1 MFYLD
6 LSIGASQVAQ
16 WVKNLPAK
24 QKKQEGKRGGL
35 IPVFGRS
42 LGGEPGNPFQYTC
55 LENPHGQESLVG
67 YNPWD
72 HKESDTTEKLSTC
85 SRRAS

>member
-35 IPVFGRS
+35 IPVFRRS
-42 LGGEPGNPFQYTC
+42 PGGEPGNPLQYSC
-55 LENPHGQESLVG
+55 LKNPMDRGACWATGHRVTVEH
-67 YNPWD
+67 N
-72 HKESDTTEKLSTC
+72 
-85 SRRAS
+85 